1 MSAAA
6 SGRAGSRYWIVLSI
20 MLAGFGLL
28 AVRAF
33 YLQIIEANYL
43 QDQSNATHL
52 RIIEDDSHRGMILD
66 RNGEPLAIS
75 TPVESV
81 WANPDELAQARG
93 SWPALA
99 RLLGIS
105 LAGLAQAVRRNAG
118 GHFMYIERQIAPQT
132 AKRVM
137 GLHIPG
143 VALQREFRRYYPAG
157 PVTGQLIGF
166 TNVDDVGQE
175 GIELAYNDWLR
186 AIPGKERVLQDR
198 YGNIVQPVESISLP
212 VPGKNLTLSIDRR
225 IQFLVYRALKAAV
238 GTYHAHAASAVVLDV
253 RTGEVLAVVNV
264 PSFNPNNRNGLR
276 SSLVRDRAVTD
287 VFEPGSTLKPFTIA
301 AALET
306 GRYQPNTLINTSP
319 GSVRVG
325 GYTIRDDEDSGII
338 SVAQIIEKSS
348 NVGASKIALSLDP
361 RTMWDM
367 FRLVGFGAPTGVG
380 LPGEASGFVRPFQQW
395 VPSEQATM
403 SFGYGISV
411 TVMQLAQAYGGLA
424 NDGVMMPLT
433 ILRRDQPVAG
443 RRIMS
448 ATMAQEMRAMLELV
462 VSSGGTAPGAAVAN
476 YQVAGK
482 TGTAHKVGAGGY
494 EPNGYIASFAGFV
507 PASDPRLAMVIMVN
521 APGGGEY
528 YGGEVAAPV
537 FNRVMTG
544 ALRLLNIPPDNLP
557 HPQQWVAQAP
567 APGAT
572 GGFVRIGPQD
582 SASGAGGRL

>member
-6 SGRAGSRYWIVLSI
+6 GGRAGSRYWIVLSA
-20 MLAGFGLL
+20 MFAGFCLL
-28 AVRAF
+28 AIRAF
-33 YLQIIEANYL
+33 YLQVVEASYL
-43 QDQSNATHL
+43 QDQSDASHL

-75 TPVESV
+75 TPVDSV
-81 WANPDELAQARG
+81 WANPEEFAQARG

-105 LAGLAQAVRRNAG
+105 LSGLAQAVKRNANRQ
-118 GHFMYIERQIAPQT
+118 FMYIEREIAPQT
-132 AKRVM
+132 ARRVM
-137 GLHIPG
+137 ALHILG
-143 VALQREFRRYYPAG
+143 VALQREYRRYYPAG

-175 GIELAYNDWLR
+175 GVELAYNSWLR

-198 YGNIVQPVESISLP
+198 YGNVVQPVESISLP

-238 GTYHAHAASAVVLDV
+238 KKFHAHAASAVVVDV

-264 PSFNPNNRNGLR
+264 PSFNPNNRSGLR

-301 AALET
+301 AAMET
-306 GRYQPNTLINTSP
+306 GKYRPSTLINTSP
-319 GSVRVG
+319 GSIRVG

-348 NVGASKIALSLDP
+348 NVGATKIALSLDP
-361 RTMWDM
+361 ETMWNM
-367 FRLVGFGAPTGVG
+367 FHLVGFGALTGVG

-411 TVMQLAQAYGGLA
+411 SVMQLAQAYGGIA

-443 RRIMS
+443 RRIMT
-448 ATMAQEMRAMLELV
+448 ATTARELRSMLELV
-462 VSSGGTAPGAAVAN
+462 VSNGGTAPAAAVAD

-482 TGTAHKVGAGGY
+482 TGTAHRLGRDGY
-494 EPNGYIASFAGFV
+494 EPNSYFASFSGFV

-521 APGGGEY
+521 NPRGGEY

-537 FNRVMTG
+537 FSRVMTG

-557 HPQQWVAQAP
+557 HPQRWVAQAP
-567 APGAT
+567 APGIG
-572 GGFVRIGPQD
+572 GGFVRINAQGGD
-582 SASGAGGRL
+582 ATAGGKL